1 MTGVQTCALPICFP
15 VTIGGAGE
23 IGMNLNLFGYG
34 KPGEYKWIIVDIG
47 VTFSDDNIPGIEV
60 ILPNPEFIANQK
72 ENLLGIVLTHAHED
86 HVGAIAHLWPMLEC
100 PIYAT
105 PFTAAIVR
113 EKFKELKINIG
124 SHLKIIKLGGNV
136 KLGAFDIDYVTLTH
150 SILEPNGLAITTPE
164 GVVLHTADWKID
176 DDPLIGDKTDVKK
189 LSELGKKGVL
199 AMVCDSTN
207 IFNLGSSGSESLVR
221 TGLLT
226 VLEKMKN
233 RIVITSFA
241 SNVARMETVFK
252 VAEKIG
258 RQVCL
263 VGRSMNRIYQLAR
276 QCNYLQDIKN
286 PVDVR
291 DAKKI
296 PKNKMVFLC
305 TGSQG
310 EQRAALARIANGT
323 HPDLHLENGDNVIF
337 SSRIIPGNEKRLFKI
352 FNDFSKNNIN
362 VLSEENS
369 MIHVSGHPARE
380 DLKKMYNWVKPKI
393 LIPVH
398 GEQRHMAEHINFA
411 KEMGVKFPVKVNNGE
426 IIRLAPGEPEVVDK
440 VTWGRVYLDG
450 KILID
455 NDSKVLKDRR
465 NIAANGY
472 MEITVLISKN
482 GQLKNN
488 PIITLKGIPLN
499 EEDESEIEYDL
510 EDIVMDTCKTF
521 NLNNSKQEKNLIDT
535 LKGNC
540 RKLIND
546 KSGKK
551 PLVNINL
558 VRL

>member
-1 MTGVQTCALPICFP
+1 MAKGGQELVYCSL
-15 VTIGGAGE
+15 GGAGE

-176 DDPLIGDKTDVKK
+176 EDPLIGEKTDVKK
-189 LSELGKKGVL
+189 LTELGKKGVL

-258 RQVCL
+258 RHVCL
-263 VGRSMNRIYQLAR
+263 VGRSMNRIYELAR
-276 QCNYLQDIKN
+276 QCNYLQDIKV
-286 PVDVR
+286 PIDVR
-291 DAKKI
+291 DSKKM

-323 HPDLHLENGDNVIF
+323 HPDLHLEKDDNVIF
-337 SSRIIPGNEKRLFKI
+337 SSRIIPGNEKRLYKI
-352 FNDFSKNNIN
+352 FNDFSKSEIN

-380 DLKKMYNWVKPKI
+380 DLKKMYSWVKPKI
-393 LIPVH
+393 VIPVH

-411 KEMGVKFPVKVNNGE
+411 KEMGVKFPVKVSNGE
-426 IIRLAPGEPEVVDK
+426 IIRLAPGEPQLVDK

-450 KILID
+450 KVLID
-455 NDSKVLKDRR
+455 NDSHVLKERR
-465 NIAANGY
+465 NMAANGY

-482 GQLKNN
+482 GQIKNN
-488 PIITLKGIPLN
+488 PIITLKGIPLI

-510 EDIVMDTCKTF
+510 EDVVMDTCKSF

-551 PLVNINL
+551 PFVNINL
-558 VRL
+558 VRF

>member
-1 MTGVQTCALPICFP
+1 MAKGGQELVYCSL
-15 VTIGGAGE
+15 GGAGE

-176 DDPLIGDKTDVKK
+176 EDPLIGEKTDVKK
-189 LSELGKKGVL
+189 LTELGKKGVL

-258 RQVCL
+258 RHVCL
-263 VGRSMNRIYQLAR
+263 VGRSMNRIYELAR
-276 QCNYLQDIKN
+276 QCNYLQDIKV
-286 PVDVR
+286 PIDVR
-291 DAKKI
+291 DSKKM

-323 HPDLHLENGDNVIF
+323 HPDLHLEKDDNVIF
-337 SSRIIPGNEKRLFKI
+337 SSRIIPGNEKRLYKI
-352 FNDFSKNNIN
+352 FNDFSKSEIN

-380 DLKKMYNWVKPKI
+380 DLKKMYSWVKPKI
-393 LIPVH
+393 VIPVH

-411 KEMGVKFPVKVNNGE
+411 KEMGVKFPVKVSNGE
-426 IIRLAPGEPEVVDK
+426 IIRLAPGEPQLVDK

-450 KILID
+450 KVLID
-455 NDSKVLKDRR
+455 NDSHVLKERR
-465 NIAANGY
+465 NMAANGY

-482 GQLKNN
+482 GQIKNN
-488 PIITLKGIPLN
+488 PIITLKGIPLI

-510 EDIVMDTCKTF
+510 EDVVMDTCKSF

-558 VRL
+558 VRF

>member
-1 MTGVQTCALPICFP
+1 MAKGGQELVFCSL
-15 VTIGGAGE
+15 GGAGE

-86 HVGAIAHLWPMLEC
+86 HVGAIAHLWPLLEC

-105 PFTAAIVR
+105 PFTAAIVK

-124 SHLKIIKLGGNV
+124 SHLKIVKLGGNV
-136 KLGAFDIDYVTLTH
+136 KLGAFNIDYVTLTH

-176 DDPLIGDKTDVKK
+176 EDPLIGEKTDVKK
-189 LSELGKKGVL
+189 LTELGKNGVL

-276 QCNYLQDIKN
+276 QCNYLQDIKV
-286 PVDVR
+286 PIDVR

-323 HPDLHLENGDNVIF
+323 HPDLHLEKDDNVIF

-352 FNDFSKNNIN
+352 FNDFSKNDIN

-380 DLKKMYNWVKPKI
+380 DLKKMYSWVKPKI

-398 GEQRHMAEHINFA
+398 GEQRHMAEHISFA
-411 KEMGVKFPVKVNNGE
+411 KEMGVKFPVKVSNGE
-426 IIRLAPGEPEVVDK
+426 ILRLAPGEPEVVDK

-450 KILID
+450 KVLID
-455 NDSKVLKDRR
+455 NDSPVLKERR
-465 NIAANGY
+465 NMAANGY

-482 GQLKNN
+482 GQIKNN
-488 PIITLKGIPLN
+488 PIVTLKGIPLI
-499 EEDESEIEYDL
+499 EEDASEIEYDL
-510 EDIVMDTCKTF
+510 EDVVMDTCKTF

>member
-1 MTGVQTCALPICFP
+1 MVKGGQELVYCSL
-15 VTIGGAGE
+15 GGAGE

-60 ILPNPEFIANQK
+60 ILPNPEFIVDQK

-124 SHLKIIKLGGNV
+124 SHLKIVKLGGNV

-164 GVVLHTADWKID
+164 GVILHTADWKID
-176 DDPLIGDKTDVKK
+176 DDPLIGDKTDIKK
-189 LSELGKKGVL
+189 LTDIGKKGVL

-207 IFNLGSSGSESLVR
+207 IFNLGSSGSENLVR
-221 TGLLT
+221 TGLFT

-276 QCNYLQDIKN
+276 QCNYLQDIKV
-286 PVDVR
+286 PIDVR
-291 DAKKI
+291 DSKKI
-296 PKNKMVFLC
+296 PKNKIVFLC

-323 HPDLHLENGDNVIF
+323 HPDLQLEKDDNFIF

-352 FNDFSKNNIN
+352 FNDFSKNDIN

-380 DLKKMYNWVKPKI
+380 DLKKMYNWIKPKI

-411 KEMGVKFPVKVNNGE
+411 KEMGVKFPIKVSNGE
-426 IIRLAPGEPEVVDK
+426 IIRLSPGEPKVVDK

-450 KILID
+450 KVLID
-455 NDSKVLKDRR
+455 NDSPVLKERR
-465 NIAANGY
+465 NMAANGY

-482 GQLKNN
+482 GQIKNN
-488 PIITLKGIPLN
+488 PVITLKGIPLID
-499 EEDESEIEYDL
+499 EDASEIEYDL

>member
-1 MTGVQTCALPICFP
+1 MVKGGQELVYCSL
-15 VTIGGAGE
+15 GGAGE

-60 ILPNPEFIANQK
+60 ILPNPEFIVDQK

-124 SHLKIIKLGGNV
+124 SHLKIVKLGGNV

-176 DDPLIGDKTDVKK
+176 DDPLIGEKTDIKK
-189 LSELGKKGVL
+189 LTEIGKKGVL

-221 TGLLT
+221 TGLFT

-252 VAEKIG
+252 VAEKVG

-276 QCNYLQDIKN
+276 QCNYLQDIKV
-286 PVDVR
+286 PIDVR
-291 DAKKI
+291 DSKKI
-296 PKNKMVFLC
+296 PKNKIVFLC

-323 HPDLHLENGDNVIF
+323 HPDLQLEKDDNVIF

-352 FNDFSKNNIN
+352 FNDFSKNDIN

-380 DLKKMYNWVKPKI
+380 DLKKMYNWIKPKI

-398 GEQRHMAEHINFA
+398 GEQRHMTEHIHFA
-411 KEMGVKFPVKVNNGE
+411 KEMGVKFPIKVSNGE
-426 IIRLAPGEPEVVDK
+426 IIRLSPGEPKVVDK

-450 KILID
+450 KVLID
-455 NDSKVLKDRR
+455 NDSPVLKERR
-465 NIAANGY
+465 NMAANGY
-472 MEITVLISKN
+472 MEITILISKN
-482 GQLKNN
+482 GQIKNN
-488 PIITLKGIPLN
+488 PVITLKGIPLID
-499 EEDESEIEYDL
+499 EDINEIEYDL

>member
-1 MTGVQTCALPICFP
+1 MAKGGQELVYCSL
-15 VTIGGAGE
+15 GGAGE

-113 EKFKELKINIG
+113 EKFKEKKINIG
-124 SHLKIIKLGGNV
+124 SHLKIVKLGGNV

-176 DDPLIGDKTDVKK
+176 EDPLIGEKTDVKK
-189 LSELGKKGVL
+189 LTELGKKGVL

-258 RQVCL
+258 RHVCL
-263 VGRSMNRIYQLAR
+263 VGRSMNRIYELAR
-276 QCNYLQDIKN
+276 QCNYLQDIK
-286 PVDVR
+286 VSIDVR
-291 DAKKI
+291 DSKKM

-323 HPDLHLENGDNVIF
+323 HPDLHLEKDDNVIF
-337 SSRIIPGNEKRLFKI
+337 SSRIIPGNEKRLYKI
-352 FNDFSKNNIN
+352 FNDFSKSEIN

-411 KEMGVKFPVKVNNGE
+411 KEMGVKFPIKVSNGE
-426 IIRLAPGEPEVVDK
+426 IIRLAPGEPQVVDK
-440 VTWGRVYLDG
+440 VTSGRVYLDG
-450 KILID
+450 KVLID
-455 NDSKVLKDRR
+455 NDSPVLKERR
-465 NIAANGY
+465 NMAANGY

-482 GQLKNN
+482 GQIKNN
-488 PIITLKGIPLN
+488 PIITLKGIPFI
-499 EEDESEIEYDL
+499 EEDSSEIEYDL
-510 EDIVMDTCKTF
+510 EDVVMDTCKSF

-551 PLVNINL
+551 PFVNINL
-558 VRL
+558 VRF

>member
-1 MTGVQTCALPICFP
+1 MAKGGQELVFCSL
-15 VTIGGAGE
+15 GGAGE

-86 HVGAIAHLWPMLEC
+86 HVGAIAHLWPLLEC

-105 PFTAAIVR
+105 PFTAAIVK

-124 SHLKIIKLGGNV
+124 SHLKIVKLGGNV

-176 DDPLIGDKTDVKK
+176 ENPLIGEKTDVKK
-189 LSELGKKGVL
+189 LTEIGKKGVL

-276 QCNYLQDIKN
+276 QCNYLQDIKV

-296 PKNKMVFLC
+296 PKNKIVFLC

-323 HPDLHLENGDNVIF
+323 HPDLHLEKDDNVIF

-352 FNDFSKNNIN
+352 FNDFSKNDIN

-380 DLKKMYNWVKPKI
+380 DLKKMYSWVKPKI

-398 GEQRHMAEHINFA
+398 GEQRHMAEHISFA
-411 KEMGVKFPVKVNNGE
+411 KDMGIKFPVKVSNGE
-426 IIRLAPGEPEVVDK
+426 ILRLAPGEPEVVDK

-450 KILID
+450 KVLID
-455 NDSKVLKDRR
+455 NDSPVLKERR
-465 NIAANGY
+465 NMAANGY

-482 GQLKNN
+482 GQIKNN
-488 PIITLKGIPLN
+488 PIVTLKGIPLI
-499 EEDESEIEYDL
+499 EEDASEIEYDL
-510 EDIVMDTCKTF
+510 EDVVMETCKAF

>member
-1 MTGVQTCALPICFP
+1 MVKGGQELVYCSL
-15 VTIGGAGE
+15 GGAGE

-60 ILPNPEFIANQK
+60 ILPNPEFIADQK

-176 DDPLIGDKTDVKK
+176 DDPLIGEKTDIKK
-189 LSELGKKGVL
+189 LTEIGKKGVL

-221 TGLLT
+221 TGLFT

-276 QCNYLQDIKN
+276 QCNYLQDIKV
-286 PVDVR
+286 PIDVR
-291 DAKKI
+291 DSKKI
-296 PKNKMVFLC
+296 PKNKIVFLC

-323 HPDLHLENGDNVIF
+323 HPDLQLEKDDNVIF

-352 FNDFSKNNIN
+352 FNDFSKNDIN

-380 DLKKMYNWVKPKI
+380 DLKKMYNWIKPKI

-411 KEMGVKFPVKVNNGE
+411 KEMGVKFPIKVSNGE
-426 IIRLAPGEPEVVDK
+426 IIRLSPGEPKVVDK

-450 KILID
+450 KVLID
-455 NDSKVLKDRR
+455 NDSPVLKERR
-465 NIAANGY
+465 NMAANGY

-482 GQLKNN
+482 GQIKNN
-488 PIITLKGIPLN
+488 PVITLKGVPLID
-499 EEDESEIEYDL
+499 EDASEIEYDL

>member
-1 MTGVQTCALPICFP
+1 MAKGGQELVYCSL
-15 VTIGGAGE
+15 GGAGE

-113 EKFKELKINIG
+113 EKFKEKKINIG
-124 SHLKIIKLGGNV
+124 SHLKIVKLGGNV

-164 GVVLHTADWKID
+164 GVILHTADWKID
-176 DDPLIGDKTDVKK
+176 EDPLIGEKTDVKK
-189 LSELGKKGVL
+189 LTELGKKGVL

-258 RQVCL
+258 RHVCL
-263 VGRSMNRIYQLAR
+263 VGRSMNRIYELAR
-276 QCNYLQDIKN
+276 QCNYLQDIKV
-286 PVDVR
+286 PIDVR
-291 DAKKI
+291 DSKKM

-323 HPDLHLENGDNVIF
+323 HPDLHLEKDDNVIF
-337 SSRIIPGNEKRLFKI
+337 SSRIIPGNEKRLYKI
-352 FNDFSKNNIN
+352 FNDFSKSEIN

-411 KEMGVKFPVKVNNGE
+411 KEMGVKFPIKVSNGE
-426 IIRLAPGEPEVVDK
+426 IIRLAPGEPQVVDK
-440 VTWGRVYLDG
+440 VTSGRVYLDG
-450 KILID
+450 KVLID
-455 NDSKVLKDRR
+455 NDSPVLKERR
-465 NIAANGY
+465 NMAANGY

-482 GQLKNN
+482 GQIKNN
-488 PIITLKGIPLN
+488 PIITLKGIPFI
-499 EEDESEIEYDL
+499 EEDASEIEYDL
-510 EDIVMDTCKTF
+510 EDVVMDTCKSF

-551 PLVNINL
+551 PFVNINL
-558 VRL
+558 VRF

>member
-1 MTGVQTCALPICFP
+1 MAKSGQELVYCSL
-15 VTIGGAGE
+15 GGAGE

-558 VRL
+558 FRL

>member
-1 MTGVQTCALPICFP
+1 MAKSGQELVYCSL
-15 VTIGGAGE
+15 GGAGE

-323 HPDLHLENGDNVIF
+323 HPDLNLENGDNVIF

>member
-1 MTGVQTCALPICFP
+1 MVKGGQELVYCSL
-15 VTIGGAGE
+15 GGAGE

-60 ILPNPEFIANQK
+60 ILPNPEFIVDQK

-124 SHLKIIKLGGNV
+124 SHLKIVKLGGNV

-176 DDPLIGDKTDVKK
+176 DDPLIGEKTDIKK
-189 LSELGKKGVL
+189 LTEIGKKGVL

-221 TGLLT
+221 AGLFT

-252 VAEKIG
+252 VAEKVG

-276 QCNYLQDIKN
+276 QCNYLQDIKV
-286 PVDVR
+286 PIDVR
-291 DAKKI
+291 DTKKI
-296 PKNKMVFLC
+296 PKNKIVFLC

-323 HPDLHLENGDNVIF
+323 HPDLQLEKDDNVIF

-352 FNDFSKNNIN
+352 FNDFSKNDIN

-380 DLKKMYNWVKPKI
+380 DLKKMYNWIKPKI

-398 GEQRHMAEHINFA
+398 GEQRHMTEHIHFA
-411 KEMGVKFPVKVNNGE
+411 KEMGVKFPIKVSNGE
-426 IIRLAPGEPEVVDK
+426 IIRLSPGEPKVVDK

-450 KILID
+450 KVLID
-455 NDSKVLKDRR
+455 NDSPVLKERR
-465 NIAANGY
+465 NMAANGY

-482 GQLKNN
+482 GQIKNN
-488 PIITLKGIPLN
+488 PVITLKGIPLID
-499 EEDESEIEYDL
+499 EDINEIEYDL

>member
-1 MTGVQTCALPICFP
+1 MAKGGQELVFCSL
-15 VTIGGAGE
+15 GGAGE

-60 ILPNPEFIANQK
+60 ILPNPEFIVNQK

-86 HVGAIAHLWPMLEC
+86 HVGAIAHLWPLLEC

-105 PFTAAIVR
+105 PFTAAIVK

-124 SHLKIIKLGGNV
+124 SHLKIVKLGGNV

-176 DDPLIGDKTDVKK
+176 EDPLIGEKTDVKK
-189 LSELGKKGVL
+189 LTELGKKGVL

-276 QCNYLQDIKN
+276 QCNYLQDIKV
-286 PVDVR
+286 PIDVR

-323 HPDLHLENGDNVIF
+323 HPDLHLEKDDNVIF

-352 FNDFSKNNIN
+352 FNDFSKNDIN

-380 DLKKMYNWVKPKI
+380 DLKKMYSWVKPKI

-398 GEQRHMAEHINFA
+398 GEQRHMAEHISFA
-411 KEMGVKFPVKVNNGE
+411 KEMGVKFPVKVSNGE
-426 IIRLAPGEPEVVDK
+426 ILRLAPGEPEVVDK

-450 KILID
+450 KVLID
-455 NDSKVLKDRR
+455 NDSPVLKERR
-465 NIAANGY
+465 NMAANGY

-482 GQLKNN
+482 GQIKNN
-488 PIITLKGIPLN
+488 PIVTLKGIPLI
-499 EEDESEIEYDL
+499 EEDASEIEYDL
-510 EDIVMDTCKTF
+510 EDVVMDTCKTF

>member
-1 MTGVQTCALPICFP
+1 MAKGGQELVYCSL
-15 VTIGGAGE
+15 GGAGE

-34 KPGEYKWIIVDIG
+34 KPGDYKWIIVDIG

-105 PFTAAIVR
+105 PFTAAIVK
-113 EKFKELKINIG
+113 EKFKEKKINIG
-124 SHLKIIKLGGNV
+124 SNLKIVKLGGNV
-136 KLGAFDIDYVTLTH
+136 KLGAFDIDYITLTH
-150 SILEPNGLAITTPE
+150 SILEPCGLAITTPE
-164 GVVLHTADWKID
+164 GIVLHTADWKID
-176 DDPLIGDKTDVKK
+176 DNPLIGEKIDVKK
-189 LSELGKKGVL
+189 LTELGRKGVL

-258 RQVCL
+258 RKVCL
-263 VGRSMNRIYQLAR
+263 VGRSMGRIYQLAR
-276 QCNYLQDIKN
+276 QCNYLQDIET
-286 PVDVR
+286 PIDVR
-291 DAKKI
+291 DSKKI
-296 PKNKMVFLC
+296 PKNKIIYLC

-310 EQRAALARIANGT
+310 EQRAALSRIANGT
-323 HPDLHLENGDNVIF
+323 HPDVHLEKNDNVIF

-352 FNDFSKNNIN
+352 FNDFSKSEIQ

-393 LIPVH
+393 AIPVH

-411 KEMGVKFPVKVNNGE
+411 KEMGVKYPVKISNGE
-426 IIRLAPGEPEVVDK
+426 IVRLSPGEPQVVDK
-440 VTWGRVYLDG
+440 VTWGRMYLDG
-450 KILID
+450 KVLIT
-455 NDSKVLKDRR
+455 NDSQILKERR
-465 NIAANGY
+465 SMASNGY
-472 MEITVLISKN
+472 MEISVLIKN
-482 GQLKNN
+482 GEIKNN
-488 PIITLKGIPLN
+488 PIITLKGIPLFD
-499 EEDESEIEYDL
+499 EDAAEIEYDL

-521 NLNNSKQEKNLIDT
+521 NLNNSKQEKNIIET

-540 RKLIND
+540 RKLISE

-558 VRL
+558 IRL

>member
-1 MTGVQTCALPICFP
+1 MAKGGQELVYCSL
-15 VTIGGAGE
+15 GGAGE

-86 HVGAIAHLWPMLEC
+86 HVGAIAHLWPMLDC

-124 SHLKIIKLGGNV
+124 SHLKIVKLGGNV

-176 DDPLIGDKTDVKK
+176 DDPLIGEKTDVKK
-189 LSELGKKGVL
+189 LTELGKKGVL

-276 QCNYLQDIKN
+276 QCNYLQDIKV
-286 PVDVR
+286 PIDVR

-323 HPDLHLENGDNVIF
+323 HPDLHLEKDDNVIF
-337 SSRIIPGNEKRLFKI
+337 SSRIIPGNEKRLYKI
-352 FNDFSKNNIN
+352 FNDFSKSEIN

-380 DLKKMYNWVKPKI
+380 DLKKMYSWVKPKI
-393 LIPVH
+393 VIPVH

-411 KEMGVKFPVKVNNGE
+411 KEMGVKFPVKVSNGE
-426 IIRLAPGEPEVVDK
+426 IIRLAPGEPQVVDK

-450 KILID
+450 KVLID
-455 NDSKVLKDRR
+455 NDSHVLKERR
-465 NIAANGY
+465 NMAANGY

-482 GQLKNN
+482 GQIKNN
-488 PIITLKGIPLN
+488 PIITLKGIPLIQ
-499 EEDESEIEYDL
+499 EDESEIEYDL
-510 EDIVMDTCKTF
+510 EDVVMDTCKNF

-558 VRL
+558 VRF

>member
-1 MTGVQTCALPICFP
+1 MAKSGQELVYCSL
-15 VTIGGAGE
+15 GGAGE

-164 GVVLHTADWKID
+164 GVVLHTADCKID

-226 VLEKMKN
+226 ILEKMKN

>member
-1 MTGVQTCALPICFP
+1 MAKGGQELVYCSL
-15 VTIGGAGE
+15 GGAGE

-34 KPGEYKWIIVDIG
+34 KPGEYKWIVVDIG

-124 SHLKIIKLGGNV
+124 SHLKIVKLGGNV

-176 DDPLIGDKTDVKK
+176 DDPLIGEKTDVKK
-189 LSELGKKGVL
+189 LTELGKKGVL

-276 QCNYLQDIKN
+276 QCNYLQDIKV
-286 PVDVR
+286 PIDVR

-323 HPDLHLENGDNVIF
+323 HPDLYLEKDDNVIF
-337 SSRIIPGNEKRLFKI
+337 SSRIIPGNEKRLYKI
-352 FNDFSKNNIN
+352 FNDFSKSEIN

-380 DLKKMYNWVKPKI
+380 DLKKMYSWVKPKI
-393 LIPVH
+393 VIPVH

-411 KEMGVKFPVKVNNGE
+411 KEMGVKFPVKVSNGE
-426 IIRLAPGEPEVVDK
+426 IIRLAPGEPQVVDK

-450 KILID
+450 KVLID
-455 NDSKVLKDRR
+455 NDSHVLKERR
-465 NIAANGY
+465 NMAANGY

-482 GQLKNN
+482 GQIKNN
-488 PIITLKGIPLN
+488 PIITLKGIPLIQ
-499 EEDESEIEYDL
+499 EDESEIEYDL
-510 EDIVMDTCKTF
+510 EDVVMDTCKNF

-558 VRL
+558 VRF

>member
-1 MTGVQTCALPICFP
+1 MAKGGQELVYCSL
-15 VTIGGAGE
+15 GGAGE

-124 SHLKIIKLGGNV
+124 SHLKIVKLGGNV

-176 DDPLIGDKTDVKK
+176 DDPLIGEKTDVKK
-189 LSELGKKGVL
+189 LTELGKKGVL

-276 QCNYLQDIKN
+276 QCNYLQDIKV
-286 PVDVR
+286 PIDVR

-323 HPDLHLENGDNVIF
+323 HPDLHLEKDDNVIF
-337 SSRIIPGNEKRLFKI
+337 SSRIIPGNEKRLYKI
-352 FNDFSKNNIN
+352 FNDFSKSEIN

-380 DLKKMYNWVKPKI
+380 DLKKMYSWVKPKI
-393 LIPVH
+393 VIPVH

-411 KEMGVKFPVKVNNGE
+411 KEMGVKFPVKVSNGE
-426 IIRLAPGEPEVVDK
+426 IIRLAPGEPQVVDK

-450 KILID
+450 KVLID
-455 NDSKVLKDRR
+455 NDSHVLKERR
-465 NIAANGY
+465 NMAANGY

-482 GQLKNN
+482 GQIKNN
-488 PIITLKGIPLN
+488 PIITLKGIPLIQ
-499 EEDESEIEYDL
+499 EDESEIEYDL
-510 EDIVMDTCKTF
+510 EDVVMDTCKNF

-558 VRL
+558 VRF

>member
-1 MTGVQTCALPICFP
+1 MAKGGQELVYCSL
-15 VTIGGAGE
+15 GGAGE

-34 KPGEYKWIIVDIG
+34 KPGEYKWIVVDIG

-124 SHLKIIKLGGNV
+124 SHLKIVKLGGNV

-176 DDPLIGDKTDVKK
+176 DDPLIGEKTDVKK
-189 LSELGKKGVL
+189 LTELGKKGVL

-276 QCNYLQDIKN
+276 QCNYLQDIKV
-286 PVDVR
+286 PIDVR

-323 HPDLHLENGDNVIF
+323 HPDLHLEKDDNVIF
-337 SSRIIPGNEKRLFKI
+337 SSRIIPGNEKRLYKI
-352 FNDFSKNNIN
+352 FNDFSKSEIN

-380 DLKKMYNWVKPKI
+380 DLKKMYSWVKPKI
-393 LIPVH
+393 VIPVH

-411 KEMGVKFPVKVNNGE
+411 KEMGVKFPVKVSNGE
-426 IIRLAPGEPEVVDK
+426 IIRLAPGEPQVVDK

-450 KILID
+450 KVLID
-455 NDSKVLKDRR
+455 NDSHVLKERR
-465 NIAANGY
+465 NMAANGY

-482 GQLKNN
+482 GQIKNN
-488 PIITLKGIPLN
+488 PIITLKGIPLIK
-499 EEDESEIEYDL
+499 EDESEIEYDL
-510 EDIVMDTCKTF
+510 EDVVMDTCKNF

-558 VRL
+558 VRF

>member
-1 MTGVQTCALPICFP
+1 MAKGGQELVYCSL
-15 VTIGGAGE
+15 GGAGE

-105 PFTAAIVR
+105 PFTAAIVK
-113 EKFKELKINIG
+113 EKFKEKKINIG
-124 SHLKIIKLGGNV
+124 SYLKIVKLGGNV

-176 DDPLIGDKTDVKK
+176 EDPLIGEKTDVKK
-189 LSELGKKGVL
+189 LTELGKKGVL

-207 IFNLGSSGSESLVR
+207 IFNLGSSGSERLVR

-258 RQVCL
+258 RHVCL
-263 VGRSMNRIYQLAR
+263 VGRSMNRIYELAR
-276 QCNYLQDIKN
+276 QCNYLQDIKV
-286 PVDVR
+286 PIDVR
-291 DAKKI
+291 DSKKM

-323 HPDLHLENGDNVIF
+323 HPDLHLEKDDNVIF
-337 SSRIIPGNEKRLFKI
+337 SSRIIPGNEKRLYKI
-352 FNDFSKNNIN
+352 FNDFSKSEIN

-380 DLKKMYNWVKPKI
+380 DLKKMYSWVKPKI

-411 KEMGVKFPVKVNNGE
+411 KEMGVKFPIKVSNGE
-426 IIRLAPGEPEVVDK
+426 IIRLAPGEPQVVDK

-450 KILID
+450 KVLID
-455 NDSKVLKDRR
+455 NDSPVLKERR
-465 NIAANGY
+465 NMAANGY

-482 GQLKNN
+482 GQIKNN
-488 PIITLKGIPLN
+488 PIITLKGIPFI
-499 EEDESEIEYDL
+499 EEDASEIEYDL
-510 EDIVMDTCKTF
+510 EDVVMDTCKSF

-551 PLVNINL
+551 PFVNINL
-558 VRL
+558 VRF

>member
-1 MTGVQTCALPICFP
+1 MAKGGQELVYCSL
-15 VTIGGAGE
+15 GGAGE

-113 EKFKELKINIG
+113 EKFKEKKINIG
-124 SHLKIIKLGGNV
+124 SHLKIVKLGGNV

-176 DDPLIGDKTDVKK
+176 EDPLIGEKTDVKK
-189 LSELGKKGVL
+189 LTELGKKGVL

-258 RQVCL
+258 RHVCL
-263 VGRSMNRIYQLAR
+263 VGRSMNRIYELAR
-276 QCNYLQDIKN
+276 QCNYLQDIKV
-286 PVDVR
+286 PIDVR
-291 DAKKI
+291 DSKKI

-323 HPDLHLENGDNVIF
+323 HPDLHLEKDDNVIF
-337 SSRIIPGNEKRLFKI
+337 SSRIIPGNEKRLYKI
-352 FNDFSKNNIN
+352 FNDFSKSEIN

-411 KEMGVKFPVKVNNGE
+411 KEMGVKFPIKVSNGE
-426 IIRLAPGEPEVVDK
+426 IIRLAPGEPQVVDK
-440 VTWGRVYLDG
+440 VTSGRVYLDG
-450 KILID
+450 KVLID
-455 NDSKVLKDRR
+455 NDSPVLKERR
-465 NIAANGY
+465 NMAANGY

-482 GQLKNN
+482 GQIKNN
-488 PIITLKGIPLN
+488 PIITLKGIPFI
-499 EEDESEIEYDL
+499 EEDASEIEYDL
-510 EDIVMDTCKTF
+510 EDVVMDTCKSF

-551 PLVNINL
+551 PFVNINL
-558 VRL
+558 VRF

>member
-1 MTGVQTCALPICFP
+1 MVKGGQELVYCSL
-15 VTIGGAGE
+15 GGAGE

-60 ILPNPEFIANQK
+60 ILPNPEFIVNQK
-72 ENLLGIVLTHAHED
+72 KNLLGIVLTHAHED
-86 HVGAIAHLWPMLEC
+86 HVGAIAHLWPMLKC

-113 EKFKELKINIG
+113 EKFKELKINIS
-124 SHLKIIKLGGNV
+124 SHLKIVKLNGNV
-136 KLGAFDIDYVTLTH
+136 KLGPFDIDYVTLTH

-176 DDPLIGDKTDVKK
+176 DNPLIGEKTDVKK
-189 LSELGKKGVL
+189 LTELGNKGVL

-221 TGLLT
+221 SGLLT

-258 RQVCL
+258 REVCL

-276 QCNYLQDIKN
+276 QCNYLQDIKV
-286 PVDVR
+286 PIDVR
-291 DAKKI
+291 DCKKI
-296 PKNKMVFLC
+296 PKNKIVFLC

-310 EQRAALARIANGT
+310 EQRAALARIAKGT
-323 HPDLHLENGDNVIF
+323 HPDLNLEKNDNVIF

-380 DLKKMYNWVKPKI
+380 DLKKMYAWVKPKI

-398 GEQRHMAEHINFA
+398 GEQRHMAEHISFA
-411 KEMGVKFPVKVNNGE
+411 KEMGIKFPVKVSNGE
-426 IIRLAPGEPEVVDK
+426 IIRLSPGEPQVVDK

-450 KILID
+450 KVLID
-455 NDSKVLKDRR
+455 NDSHILKERR
-465 NIAANGY
+465 NMAANGY

-482 GQLKNN
+482 GQIKNN
-488 PIITLKGIPLN
+488 PIITLKGIPFIH
-499 EEDESEIEYDL
+499 EDASEIEYDL
-510 EDIVMDTCKTF
+510 EDVVMDTCKTF

>member
-1 MTGVQTCALPICFP
+1 
-15 VTIGGAGE
+15 GE

-86 HVGAIAHLWPMLEC
+86 HVGAIAHLWPLLEC

-105 PFTAAIVR
+105 PFTAAIVK

-124 SHLKIIKLGGNV
+124 SHLKIVKLGGNV
-136 KLGAFDIDYVTLTH
+136 KLGAFNIDYVTLTH

-176 DDPLIGDKTDVKK
+176 EDPLIGEKTDVKK
-189 LSELGKKGVL
+189 LTELGKKGVL

-276 QCNYLQDIKN
+276 QCNYLQDIKV
-286 PVDVR
+286 PIDVR

-323 HPDLHLENGDNVIF
+323 HPDLHLEKDDNVIF

-352 FNDFSKNNIN
+352 FNDFSKNDIN

-380 DLKKMYNWVKPKI
+380 DLKKMYSWVKPKI

-398 GEQRHMAEHINFA
+398 GEQRHMAEHISFA
-411 KEMGVKFPVKVNNGE
+411 KEMGVKFPVKVSNGE
-426 IIRLAPGEPEVVDK
+426 ILRLAPGEPEVVDK

-450 KILID
+450 KVLID
-455 NDSKVLKDRR
+455 NDSPVLKERR
-465 NIAANGY
+465 NMAANGY

-482 GQLKNN
+482 GQIKNN
-488 PIITLKGIPLN
+488 PIVTLKGIPLI
-499 EEDESEIEYDL
+499 EEDASEIEYDL
-510 EDIVMDTCKTF
+510 EDVVMDTCKAF

>member
-1 MTGVQTCALPICFP
+1 MAKGGQELVYCSL
-15 VTIGGAGE
+15 GGAGE

-34 KPGEYKWIIVDIG
+34 KPGEYKWIVVDIG

-124 SHLKIIKLGGNV
+124 SHLKIVKLGGNV

-176 DDPLIGDKTDVKK
+176 DDPLIGEKTDVKK
-189 LSELGKKGVL
+189 LTELGKKGVL

-226 VLEKMKN
+226 ILEKMKN

-276 QCNYLQDIKN
+276 QCNYLQDIKV
-286 PVDVR
+286 PIDVR

-323 HPDLHLENGDNVIF
+323 HPDLHLEKDDNVIF
-337 SSRIIPGNEKRLFKI
+337 SSRIIPGNEKRLYKI
-352 FNDFSKNNIN
+352 FNDFSKSEIN

-380 DLKKMYNWVKPKI
+380 DLKKMYSWVKPKI
-393 LIPVH
+393 VIPVH

-411 KEMGVKFPVKVNNGE
+411 KEMGVKFPVKVSNGE
-426 IIRLAPGEPEVVDK
+426 IIRLAPGEPQVVDK

-450 KILID
+450 KVLID
-455 NDSKVLKDRR
+455 NDSHVLKERR
-465 NIAANGY
+465 NMAANGY

-482 GQLKNN
+482 GQIKNN
-488 PIITLKGIPLN
+488 PIITLKGIPLIQ
-499 EEDESEIEYDL
+499 EDESEIEYDL
-510 EDIVMDTCKTF
+510 EDVVMDTCKNF

-558 VRL
+558 VRF

>member
-1 MTGVQTCALPICFP
+1 MAKGGQELVYCSL
-15 VTIGGAGE
+15 GGAGE

-60 ILPNPEFIANQK
+60 ILPNPEFIVNQK

-124 SHLKIIKLGGNV
+124 NHLKIVKLSGNV
-136 KLGAFDIDYVTLTH
+136 KLGVFDIDYVTLTH
-150 SILEPNGLAITTPE
+150 SILEPNGLAISTPE
-164 GVVLHTADWKID
+164 GLVLHTADFKID
-176 DDPLIGDKTDVKK
+176 DDPLIGEKTDIKK
-189 LSELGKKGVL
+189 LTELGKKGVL
-199 AMVCDSTN
+199 AMICDSTN
-207 IFNLGSSGSESLVR
+207 IFNLGSTGSESSVR

-276 QCNYLQDIKN
+276 QCNYLQDIKV
-286 PVDVR
+286 PIDVR

-296 PKNKMVFLC
+296 PKNKIVFLC

-323 HPDLHLENGDNVIF
+323 HPDLYLEKGDNVIF
-337 SSRIIPGNEKRLFKI
+337 SSRIIPGNEKKLYKI
-352 FNDFSKNNIN
+352 FNDLSKSEIN

-369 MIHVSGHPARE
+369 IIHVSGHPARE
-380 DLKKMYNWVKPKI
+380 DLKKMYNWAKPKI

-426 IIRLAPGEPEVVDK
+426 IIRLAPGEPQVIDK
-440 VTWGRVYLDG
+440 VTSGRVYLDG
-450 KILID
+450 KVLID
-455 NDSKVLKDRR
+455 NDSPVLKERR
-465 NIAANGY
+465 NMAANGY

-482 GQLKNN
+482 GQIKNN
-488 PIITLKGIPLN
+488 PIITLKGIPLI

-510 EDIVMDTCKTF
+510 EDVVMDTCKTF

-558 VRL
+558 VRF

>member
-1 MTGVQTCALPICFP
+1 MVKGGQELVYCSL
-15 VTIGGAGE
+15 GGAGE

-60 ILPNPEFIANQK
+60 ILPNPEFIADQK

-124 SHLKIIKLGGNV
+124 SHLKIVKLGGNV

-176 DDPLIGDKTDVKK
+176 DDPLIGEKTDIKK
-189 LSELGKKGVL
+189 LTEIGKKGVL

-221 TGLLT
+221 TGLFT

-276 QCNYLQDIKN
+276 QCNYLQDIKV
-286 PVDVR
+286 PIDVR
-291 DAKKI
+291 DSKKI
-296 PKNKMVFLC
+296 PKNKIVFLC

-323 HPDLHLENGDNVIF
+323 HPDLQLEKDDNVIF

-352 FNDFSKNNIN
+352 FNDFSKNDIN

-369 MIHVSGHPARE
+369 MIHVSGHPARD
-380 DLKKMYNWVKPKI
+380 DLKKMYNWIKPKI

-411 KEMGVKFPVKVNNGE
+411 KEMGVKFPIKVSNGE
-426 IIRLAPGEPEVVDK
+426 IIRLSPGEPKVVDK

-450 KILID
+450 KVLID
-455 NDSKVLKDRR
+455 NDSPVLKERR
-465 NIAANGY
+465 NMAANGY

-482 GQLKNN
+482 GQIKNN
-488 PIITLKGIPLN
+488 PVITIKGVPLID
-499 EEDESEIEYDL
+499 EDASEIEYDL

>member
-1 MTGVQTCALPICFP
+1 MVKGGQELVYCSL
-15 VTIGGAGE
+15 GGAGE

-60 ILPNPEFIANQK
+60 ILPNPEFIVDQK

-124 SHLKIIKLGGNV
+124 SHLKIVKLGGNV
-136 KLGAFDIDYVTLTH
+136 KLEHFDIDYVTLTH

-176 DDPLIGDKTDVKK
+176 DDPLIGEKTDVKK
-189 LSELGKKGVL
+189 LTDIGKKGVL

-207 IFNLGSSGSESLVR
+207 IFNLGSSGTENLVR
-221 TGLLT
+221 TGLFT

-252 VAEKIG
+252 VAEKVG

-276 QCNYLQDIKN
+276 QCNYLQDIKV
-286 PVDVR
+286 PIDVR
-291 DAKKI
+291 DSKKI
-296 PKNKMVFLC
+296 PKNKIVFLC

-323 HPDLHLENGDNVIF
+323 HPDLQLEKDDNVIF
-337 SSRIIPGNEKRLFKI
+337 SSRLIPGNEKRLFKI
-352 FNDFSKNNIN
+352 FNDFSKNDIN

-380 DLKKMYNWVKPKI
+380 DLKKMYNWIKPKI

-411 KEMGVKFPVKVNNGE
+411 KEMGVKFPIKVSNGE
-426 IIRLAPGEPEVVDK
+426 IIRLSPGEPKVIDK

-450 KILID
+450 KVLID
-455 NDSKVLKDRR
+455 NDSPVLKERR
-465 NIAANGY
+465 NMAANGY

-482 GQLKNN
+482 GQIKNN
-488 PIITLKGIPLN
+488 PVITLKGIPLI
-499 EEDESEIEYDL
+499 EEDASEIEYDL
-510 EDIVMDTCKTF
+510 EDIVMNTCKTF

>member
-1 MTGVQTCALPICFP
+1 MAKGGQELVYCSL
-15 VTIGGAGE
+15 GGAGE

-60 ILPNPEFIANQK
+60 ILPNPEFIVNQK

-124 SHLKIIKLGGNV
+124 NHLKIVKLSGNV
-136 KLGAFDIDYVTLTH
+136 KLGVFDIDYVTLTH
-150 SILEPNGLAITTPE
+150 SILEPNGLAISTPE
-164 GVVLHTADWKID
+164 GLVLHTADFKID
-176 DDPLIGDKTDVKK
+176 DDPLIGEKTDVKK
-189 LSELGKKGVL
+189 LTELGKKGVL
-199 AMVCDSTN
+199 AMICDSTN
-207 IFNLGSSGSESLVR
+207 IFNLGSTGSESSVR

-276 QCNYLQDIKN
+276 QCNYLQEIKV
-286 PVDVR
+286 PIDVR

-296 PKNKMVFLC
+296 PKNKIVFLC

-323 HPDLHLENGDNVIF
+323 HPDLHLEKGDNVIF
-337 SSRIIPGNEKRLFKI
+337 SSRIIPGNEKKLYKI
-352 FNDFSKNNIN
+352 FNDLSKSEIN

-380 DLKKMYNWVKPKI
+380 DLKKMYNWAKPKI

-398 GEQRHMAEHINFA
+398 GEQRHMTEHINFA

-426 IIRLAPGEPEVVDK
+426 IIRLAPGEPQVIDK
-440 VTWGRVYLDG
+440 VTSGRVYLDG
-450 KILID
+450 KVLID
-455 NDSKVLKDRR
+455 NDSPVLKERR
-465 NIAANGY
+465 NMAANGY

-482 GQLKNN
+482 GQIKNN
-488 PIITLKGIPLN
+488 PIITLKGIPLI

-510 EDIVMDTCKTF
+510 EDVVMDTCKTF

-558 VRL
+558 VRF

>member
-1 MTGVQTCALPICFP
+1 MAKSGQELVYCSL
-15 VTIGGAGE
+15 GGAGE

-34 KPGEYKWIIVDIG
+34 KPGDYKWIIVDIG

-60 ILPNPEFIANQK
+60 ILPNPEFIVNQK

-105 PFTAAIVR
+105 PFTAAIVK
-113 EKFKELKINIG
+113 EKFKEQKINIG
-124 SHLKIIKLGGNV
+124 NHLKVVKLGGNV
-136 KLGAFDIDYVTLTH
+136 KLDEFDIDYVTLTH
-150 SILEPNGLAITTPE
+150 SILEPCGLAITTPE
-164 GVVLHTADWKID
+164 GIVLHTADWKID
-176 DDPLIGDKTDVKK
+176 DNPLIGEKTDVKK
-189 LSELGKKGVL
+189 LTELGKKGVL

-258 RQVCL
+258 RKVCL
-263 VGRSMNRIYQLAR
+263 VGRSMGRIYQLAR
-276 QCNYLQDIKN
+276 QCNYLQDIET
-286 PVDVR
+286 PIDVR
-291 DAKKI
+291 DSKKI
-296 PKNKMVFLC
+296 PKNKIIYLC

-310 EQRAALARIANGT
+310 EQRAALSRIANGT
-323 HPDLHLENGDNVIF
+323 HPDVHLEKNDNVIF

-352 FNDFSKNNIN
+352 FNDFSKSEIQ

-380 DLKKMYNWVKPKI
+380 DLKKMYGWVKPKI
-393 LIPVH
+393 AIPVH

-411 KEMGVKFPVKVNNGE
+411 KEMGVKYPFKINNGE
-426 IIRLAPGEPEVVDK
+426 IVRLSPGEPQVVDK
-440 VTWGRVYLDG
+440 VTWGRIYLDG
-450 KILID
+450 KVLIT
-455 NDSKVLKDRR
+455 NDSQILKERR
-465 NIAANGY
+465 NMAANGY
-472 MEITVLISKN
+472 MEITILIKN
-482 GQLKNN
+482 GQIKNN
-488 PIITLKGIPLN
+488 PIITLKGIPLL
-499 EEDESEIEYDL
+499 EEDAAEIEYDL

-521 NLNNSKQEKNLIDT
+521 NLNNSKQERNIIDT

-540 RKLIND
+540 RKLISE

-558 VRL
+558 IRL

>member
-1 MTGVQTCALPICFP
+1 MAKGGQELVYCSL
-15 VTIGGAGE
+15 GGAGE

-113 EKFKELKINIG
+113 EKFKEKKINIG
-124 SHLKIIKLGGNV
+124 SHLKIVKLGGNV

-176 DDPLIGDKTDVKK
+176 EDPLIGEKTDVKK
-189 LSELGKKGVL
+189 LTELGKKGVL

-258 RQVCL
+258 RHVCL
-263 VGRSMNRIYQLAR
+263 VGRSMNRIYELAR
-276 QCNYLQDIKN
+276 QCNYLQDIKV
-286 PVDVR
+286 PIDVR
-291 DAKKI
+291 DSKKM

-323 HPDLHLENGDNVIF
+323 HPDLHLEKDDNVIF
-337 SSRIIPGNEKRLFKI
+337 SSRIIPGNEKRLYKI
-352 FNDFSKNNIN
+352 FNDFSKSEIN

-411 KEMGVKFPVKVNNGE
+411 KEMGVKFPIKVSNGE
-426 IIRLAPGEPEVVDK
+426 IIRLAPGEPQVVDK
-440 VTWGRVYLDG
+440 VTSGRVYLDG
-450 KILID
+450 KVLID
-455 NDSKVLKDRR
+455 NDSPVLKERR
-465 NIAANGY
+465 NMAANGY

-482 GQLKNN
+482 GQIKNN
-488 PIITLKGIPLN
+488 PIITLKGIPFI
-499 EEDESEIEYDL
+499 EEDASEIEYDL
-510 EDIVMDTCKTF
+510 EDVVMDTCKSF

-551 PLVNINL
+551 PFVNIN
-558 VRL
+558 

>member
-1 MTGVQTCALPICFP
+1 MVKGGQELVYCSL
-15 VTIGGAGE
+15 GGAGE

-60 ILPNPEFIANQK
+60 ILPNPEFIVDQK

-113 EKFKELKINIG
+113 EKFKELKINIS
-124 SHLKIIKLGGNV
+124 SHLKIVKLGGNV

-176 DDPLIGDKTDVKK
+176 DDPLIGEKTDIKK
-189 LSELGKKGVL
+189 LTEIGKKGVL

-221 TGLLT
+221 TGLFT

-252 VAEKIG
+252 VAEKVG

-276 QCNYLQDIKN
+276 QCNYLQDIKV
-286 PVDVR
+286 PIDVR
-291 DAKKI
+291 DSKKI
-296 PKNKMVFLC
+296 PKNKIVFLC

-323 HPDLHLENGDNVIF
+323 HPDLQLEKDDNVIF

-352 FNDFSKNNIN
+352 FNDFSKNDIN

-380 DLKKMYNWVKPKI
+380 DLKKMYNWIKPKI

-398 GEQRHMAEHINFA
+398 GEQRHMTEHIHFA
-411 KEMGVKFPVKVNNGE
+411 KEMGVKFPIKVSNGE
-426 IIRLAPGEPEVVDK
+426 IIRLSPGEPKVVDK

-450 KILID
+450 KVLID
-455 NDSKVLKDRR
+455 NDSPVLKERR
-465 NIAANGY
+465 NMAANGY

-482 GQLKNN
+482 GQIKNN
-488 PIITLKGIPLN
+488 PVITLKGIPLID
-499 EEDESEIEYDL
+499 EDINEIEYDL

>member
-1 MTGVQTCALPICFP
+1 MAKGGQELVYCSL
-15 VTIGGAGE
+15 GGAGE

-34 KPGEYKWIIVDIG
+34 KPGEYKWIVVDIG

-150 SILEPNGLAITTPE
+150 SILEPSGLAITTPE

-176 DDPLIGDKTDVKK
+176 DDPLIGEKTDVKK
-189 LSELGKKGVL
+189 LTELGKKGVL

-276 QCNYLQDIKN
+276 QCNYLQDIKV
-286 PVDVR
+286 PIDVR

-323 HPDLHLENGDNVIF
+323 HPDLHLEKDDNVIF
-337 SSRIIPGNEKRLFKI
+337 SSRIIPGNEKRLYKI
-352 FNDFSKNNIN
+352 FNDFSKSEIN

-380 DLKKMYNWVKPKI
+380 DLKKMYSWVKPKI
-393 LIPVH
+393 VIPVH

-411 KEMGVKFPVKVNNGE
+411 KEMGVKFPVKVSNGE
-426 IIRLAPGEPEVVDK
+426 IIRLAPGEPQVVDK

-450 KILID
+450 KVLID
-455 NDSKVLKDRR
+455 NDSHVLKERR
-465 NIAANGY
+465 NMAANGY

-482 GQLKNN
+482 GQIKNN
-488 PIITLKGIPLN
+488 PIITLKGIPLIQ
-499 EEDESEIEYDL
+499 EDESEIEYDL
-510 EDIVMDTCKTF
+510 EDVVMDTCKNF

-558 VRL
+558 VRF

>member
-1 MTGVQTCALPICFP
+1 MAKGGQELVFCSL
-15 VTIGGAGE
+15 GGAGE

-86 HVGAIAHLWPMLEC
+86 HVGAIAHLWPLLEC

-105 PFTAAIVR
+105 AFTAAIVK

-124 SHLKIIKLGGNV
+124 SHLKIVKLGGNV

-176 DDPLIGDKTDVKK
+176 DDPLIGEKTDVKK
-189 LSELGKKGVL
+189 LTELGKKGVL

-276 QCNYLQDIKN
+276 QCNYLQDIKV
-286 PVDVR
+286 PIDVR

-296 PKNKMVFLC
+296 PKNKMIFLC

-323 HPDLHLENGDNVIF
+323 HPDLHLEKDDNVIF

-352 FNDFSKNNIN
+352 FNDFSKNDIN

-380 DLKKMYNWVKPKI
+380 DLKKMYSWVKPKI

-398 GEQRHMAEHINFA
+398 GEQRHMAEHISFA
-411 KEMGVKFPVKVNNGE
+411 KEMGVKFPVKVSNGE
-426 IIRLAPGEPEVVDK
+426 ILRLAPGEPEVVDK

-450 KILID
+450 KVLID
-455 NDSKVLKDRR
+455 NDSPVLKERR
-465 NIAANGY
+465 NMAANGY

-482 GQLKNN
+482 GQIKNN
-488 PIITLKGIPLN
+488 PIVTLKGIPLI
-499 EEDESEIEYDL
+499 EEDASEIEYDL
-510 EDIVMDTCKTF
+510 EDVVMDTCKAF

>member
-1 MTGVQTCALPICFP
+1 MVKGGQELVYCSL
-15 VTIGGAGE
+15 GGAGE

-60 ILPNPEFIANQK
+60 ILPNPEFIADQK

-124 SHLKIIKLGGNV
+124 SHLKIVKLSGNV

-176 DDPLIGDKTDVKK
+176 DDPLIGEKTDIKK
-189 LSELGKKGVL
+189 LTEIGKKGVL

-221 TGLLT
+221 TGLFT

-276 QCNYLQDIKN
+276 QCNYLQDIKV
-286 PVDVR
+286 PIDVR
-291 DAKKI
+291 DSKKI
-296 PKNKMVFLC
+296 PKNKIVFLC

-323 HPDLHLENGDNVIF
+323 HPDLQLEKDDNVIF

-352 FNDFSKNNIN
+352 FNDFSKNDIN

-380 DLKKMYNWVKPKI
+380 DLKKMYNWIKPKI

-411 KEMGVKFPVKVNNGE
+411 KEMGVRFPIKVSNGE
-426 IIRLAPGEPEVVDK
+426 IIRLSPGEPKVVDK

-450 KILID
+450 KVLID
-455 NDSKVLKDRR
+455 NDSPVLKERR
-465 NIAANGY
+465 NMAANGY

-482 GQLKNN
+482 GQIKNN
-488 PIITLKGIPLN
+488 PVITIKGVPLID
-499 EEDESEIEYDL
+499 EDASEIEYDL

>member
-1 MTGVQTCALPICFP
+1 MAKGGQELVFCSL
-15 VTIGGAGE
+15 GGAGE

-86 HVGAIAHLWPMLEC
+86 HVGAIAHLWPLLEC

-105 PFTAAIVR
+105 PFTAAIVK

-124 SHLKIIKLGGNV
+124 SHLKIVKLGGNV

-176 DDPLIGDKTDVKK
+176 ENPLIGEKTDVKK
-189 LSELGKKGVL
+189 LTEIGKKGVL

-276 QCNYLQDIKN
+276 QCNYLQDIKV

-323 HPDLHLENGDNVIF
+323 HPDLHLEKDDNVIF

-352 FNDFSKNNIN
+352 FNDFSKNDIN

-380 DLKKMYNWVKPKI
+380 DLKKMYSWVKPKI

-398 GEQRHMAEHINFA
+398 GEQRHMAEHISFA
-411 KEMGVKFPVKVNNGE
+411 KDMGIKFPVKVSNGE
-426 IIRLAPGEPEVVDK
+426 ILRLAPGEPEVVDK

-450 KILID
+450 KVLID
-455 NDSKVLKDRR
+455 NDSPVLKERR
-465 NIAANGY
+465 NMAANGY

-482 GQLKNN
+482 GQIKNN
-488 PIITLKGIPLN
+488 PIVTLKGIPLI
-499 EEDESEIEYDL
+499 EEDASEIEYDL
-510 EDIVMDTCKTF
+510 EDVVMDTCKTF

-540 RKLIND
+540 RKLINE

>member
-1 MTGVQTCALPICFP
+1 MAKSGQELVYCSL
-15 VTIGGAGE
+15 GGAGE

-34 KPGEYKWIIVDIG
+34 KPGDYKWIIVDIG

-60 ILPNPEFIANQK
+60 ILPNPEFIVNQK

-105 PFTAAIVR
+105 PFTAAIVK
-113 EKFKELKINIG
+113 EKFKEQKINVG
-124 SHLKIIKLGGNV
+124 NHLKIVKLGGNV
-136 KLGAFDIDYVTLTH
+136 KLGEFDIDYVTLTH
-150 SILEPNGLAITTPE
+150 SILEPCGLAITTPE
-164 GVVLHTADWKID
+164 GIVLHTADWKID
-176 DDPLIGDKTDVKK
+176 DNPLIGEKTDVKK
-189 LSELGKKGVL
+189 LTELGKKGVL

-252 VAEKIG
+252 VAKKIG
-258 RQVCL
+258 RKVCL
-263 VGRSMNRIYQLAR
+263 VGRSMGRIYQLAR
-276 QCNYLQDIKN
+276 QCNYLQDIET
-286 PVDVR
+286 PIDVR
-291 DAKKI
+291 DSKKI
-296 PKNKMVFLC
+296 PKNKIIYLC

-310 EQRAALARIANGT
+310 EQRAALSRIANGT
-323 HPDLHLENGDNVIF
+323 HPDVHLEKNDNVIF

-352 FNDFSKNNIN
+352 FNDFSKSEIQ

-380 DLKKMYNWVKPKI
+380 DLKKMYGWVKPKI
-393 LIPVH
+393 AIPVH

-411 KEMGVKFPVKVNNGE
+411 KEMGVKYPVKINNGE
-426 IIRLAPGEPEVVDK
+426 IIRLSPGEPQVVDK
-440 VTWGRVYLDG
+440 VTWGRIYLDG
-450 KILID
+450 KVLIT
-455 NDSKVLKDRR
+455 NDSQILKERR
-465 NIAANGY
+465 NMAANGY
-472 MEITVLISKN
+472 MEITILIKN
-482 GQLKNN
+482 GQIKNN
-488 PIITLKGIPLN
+488 PIITLKGIPLL
-499 EEDESEIEYDL
+499 EEDAAEIEYDL

-521 NLNNSKQEKNLIDT
+521 NLNNSKQERNIIDT

-540 RKLIND
+540 RKLISE

-558 VRL
+558 IRL

>member
-1 MTGVQTCALPICFP
+1 MAKGGQELVYCSL
-15 VTIGGAGE
+15 GGAGE

-60 ILPNPEFIANQK
+60 ILPNPEFIVNQK

-124 SHLKIIKLGGNV
+124 NHLKIVKLSGNV
-136 KLGAFDIDYVTLTH
+136 KLGVFDIDYVTLTH
-150 SILEPNGLAITTPE
+150 SILEPNGLAISTPE
-164 GVVLHTADWKID
+164 GLVLHTADFKID
-176 DDPLIGDKTDVKK
+176 DDPLIGEKTDVKK
-189 LSELGKKGVL
+189 LTELGKKGVL
-199 AMVCDSTN
+199 AMICDSTN
-207 IFNLGSSGSESLVR
+207 IFNLGSTGSESSVR

-276 QCNYLQDIKN
+276 QCNYLQDIKV
-286 PVDVR
+286 PIDVR

-296 PKNKMVFLC
+296 PKNKTVFLC

-323 HPDLHLENGDNVIF
+323 HPDLHLEKDDNVIF
-337 SSRIIPGNEKRLFKI
+337 SSRIIPGNEKRLYKI
-352 FNDFSKNNIN
+352 FNDLSKSEIN

-369 MIHVSGHPARE
+369 IIHVSGHPARE
-380 DLKKMYNWVKPKI
+380 DLKKMYNWAKPKI

-426 IIRLAPGEPEVVDK
+426 IIRLAPGEPQVIDK
-440 VTWGRVYLDG
+440 VTSGRVYLDG
-450 KILID
+450 KVLID
-455 NDSKVLKDRR
+455 NDSPVLKERR
-465 NIAANGY
+465 NMAANGY

-482 GQLKNN
+482 GQIKNN
-488 PIITLKGIPLN
+488 PIITLKGIPLI

-510 EDIVMDTCKTF
+510 EDVVMDTCKTF

-558 VRL
+558 VRF

>member
-1 MTGVQTCALPICFP
+1 MAKGGQELVYCSL
-15 VTIGGAGE
+15 GGAGE

-34 KPGEYKWIIVDIG
+34 KPGEYKWIVVDIG

-124 SHLKIIKLGGNV
+124 SHLKIVKLGGNV

-176 DDPLIGDKTDVKK
+176 DDPLIGEKTDVKK
-189 LSELGKKGVL
+189 LTELGKKGVL

-276 QCNYLQDIKN
+276 QCNYLQDIKV
-286 PVDVR
+286 PIDVR

-323 HPDLHLENGDNVIF
+323 HPDLHLEKDDNVIF
-337 SSRIIPGNEKRLFKI
+337 SSRIIPGNEKRLYKI
-352 FNDFSKNNIN
+352 FNDFSKSEIN

-380 DLKKMYNWVKPKI
+380 DLKKMYSWVKPKI
-393 LIPVH
+393 VIPVH

-411 KEMGVKFPVKVNNGE
+411 KEMGVKFPVKVSNGE
-426 IIRLAPGEPEVVDK
+426 IIRLAPGEPQLVDK

-450 KILID
+450 KVLID
-455 NDSKVLKDRR
+455 NDSHVLKERR
-465 NIAANGY
+465 NMAANGY

-482 GQLKNN
+482 GQIKNN
-488 PIITLKGIPLN
+488 PIITLKGIPLIQ
-499 EEDESEIEYDL
+499 EDESEIEYDL
-510 EDIVMDTCKTF
+510 EDVVMDTCKNF

-558 VRL
+558 VRF